1 MDPYFLLVV
10 LLMALAS
17 LDLVVGV
24 SNDAVNFMNSAIG
37 SRAGSYR
44 VILVVAS
51 LGVLLGTMFSSGM
64 MEVARKGV
72 FDPGFFTFHNLMFLF
87 VAVMLT
93 DVILLDI
100 YNSLGF
106 PTSTTVSLVFELFGA
121 GMAIGFLTSVDR
133 GLDPL
138 NFGAYINVDSTL
150 KIINGIFASVG
161 VAFVTSLVVQWVSRL
176 ALTYNLKK
184 GLKTLGG
191 VFTGLATTL
200 IVNFLLFKGLKGS
213 VLVDAE
219 TGAWLE
225 SNKNQILL
233 GLFVGFAVLGQLAVW
248 RGVNPLRYVVL
259 LGTFSLA
266 MAFAG
271 NDLVNFIGVSVA
283 AFQSYQLYQ
292 VQGFD
297 PRSYTMEVMTEQV
310 AAPFALLLIAG
321 LIMIATLWLSAKA
334 RKVSETQIGLARQG
348 EGSEKFKPNS
358 VSRGLTSFFVSLGG
372 VFSVLVSRRMSAWTD
387 GRFTPEKTK
396 KSAKKEQQA
405 FDYLRASVDLMVAST
420 LIAYA
425 TSLGLPL
432 STTFVVFMVGM
443 GSSLADRAWGKES
456 AVYRVAGVVNVIGGW
471 LLTAVIAFTTAAL
484 FAGFIYYGE
493 FIAALILTVFALG
506 LIVRSHMGFAEQMKA
521 ENLLDDVVAR
531 LADADAPME
540 QSRKIMASD
549 LRRTADV
556 LAMGSDA
563 LANNQRR
570 TMVRLQ
576 RELKLLVKRQE
587 SMELRMVRIIRDF
600 KGESSDSFRTHLLA
614 YDYVCDMSES
624 AQALLAVQYDHLM
637 NLHDRPNNAFLMAY
651 AEVMSYFTNYSS
663 KVVHALETGKG
674 EAHADLLAAKRRIL
688 QDIQRYLD
696 RALQHYRSGEISTR
710 QVHLQTK
717 ILMELRDVTALMY
730 RVHRVYFG

>member
-1 MDPYFLLVV
+1 
-10 LLMALAS
+10 MALAV

-51 LGVLLGTMFSSGM
+51 FGVLLGTMFSSGM

-72 FDPGFFTFHNLMFLF
+72 FDPGYFTFHSLMFLF

-121 GMAIGFLTSVDR
+121 GTAIGFLTSVDR

-138 NFGAYINVDSTL
+138 SFGDYLNVDSTVR
-150 KIINGIFASVG
+150 IISGIFSSVG
-161 VAFVTSLVVQWVSRL
+161 VAFAGGLLVQWLMRMIVTYRL
-176 ALTYNLKK
+176 ER
-184 GLKTLGG
+184 GLRVAGG
-191 VFTGLATTL
+191 IFTGIATTL
-200 IVNFLLFKGLKGS
+200 IVNFLIFKGLKGS
-213 VLVDAE
+213 VLM
-219 TGAWLE
+219 GGPYGGWLL
-225 SNKNQILL
+225 SHQNQSLAV
-233 GLFVGFAVLGQLAVW
+233 LFVVFSVLGQFAVL
-248 RGVNPLRYVVL
+248 RGINPLRYVVL

-283 AFQSYQLYQ
+283 AYQAYQLYES
-292 VQGFD
+292 VGFD
-297 PRSYTMEVMTEQV
+297 PRTYSMDAMAEQV
-310 AAPFALLLIAG
+310 SAPFVLLLLAG
-321 LIMIATLWLSAKA
+321 LVMIATLWLSAKA

-348 EGSEKFKPNS
+348 EGAEKFKPNA
-358 VSRGLTSFFVSLGG
+358 VSRGLTQFFVYLSSLTSF
-372 VFSVLVSRRMSAWTD
+372 VVSRRMAVWTD
-387 GRFTPEKTK
+387 SRFTQDRP
-396 KSAKKEQQA
+396 ANPRDAQA
-405 FDYLRASVDLMVAST
+405 FDFLRASVDLMVAST

-471 LLTAVIAFTTAAL
+471 LLTAVIAFLTSAIFAA
-484 FAGFIYYGE
+484 FIYYGE

-506 LIVRSHMGFAEQMKA
+506 LVVRSHMGFSEQMKA
-521 ENLLDDVVAR
+521 ENLIEDAVER
-531 LADADAPME
+531 LAQSNAPLE
-540 QSRKIMASD
+540 QSRMLMATD

-556 LAMGSDA
+556 VVMASEA
-563 LANNQRR
+563 LAGNQKRTTARLRR
-570 TMVRLQ
+570 EINV
-576 RELKLLVKRQE
+576 LLKRQE
-587 SMELRMVRIIRDF
+587 SLELRMVRILKDF
-600 KGESSDSFRTHLLA
+600 KGDSSTAFRSHLLA
-614 YDYVCDMSES
+614 FDYVSDMSSS
-624 AQALLAVQYDHLM
+624 AQSLVNAQYDHLM
-637 NLHDRPNNAFLMAY
+637 NLHERPHGTFLLAY
-651 AEVMSYFTNYSS
+651 AEVITLFSAYSARI
-663 KVVHALETGKG
+663 VQALETGSG
-674 EAHADLLAAKRRIL
+674 EPHAELLAAKRRIH
-688 QDIQRYLD
+688 QDVQRALD
-696 RALQHYRSGEISTR
+696 WALQHYRQGEISTR
-710 QVHLQTK
+710 QARLQSK
-717 ILMELRDVTALMY
+717 LLMELRDVSALMY

>member
-10 LLMALAS
+10 LLMALAV

-44 VILVVAS
+44 VILAVAS
-51 LGVLLGTMFSSGM
+51 FGVLLGTMFSSGM

-72 FDPGFFTFHNLMFLF
+72 FDPGYFTFHSLMFLF

-121 GMAIGFLTSVDR
+121 GTAIGFLTSIER

-138 NFGAYINVDSTL
+138 NFGEYLNVDSTL
-150 KIINGIFASVG
+150 RIISGIFSSVG
-161 VAFVTSLVVQWVSRL
+161 IAFVGGLFVQWLMRLIVTYRLERGLRL
-176 ALTYNLKK
+176 A
-184 GLKTLGG
+184 GG

-200 IVNFLLFKGLKGS
+200 IVNFLIFKGLKGS
-213 VLVDAE
+213 VLMGGE
-219 TGAWLE
+219 MGSWLLTHQ
-225 SNKNQILL
+225 NQALL
-233 GLFVGFAVLGQLAVW
+233 GLFIAFSGLGQLAVM
-248 RGVNPLRYVVL
+248 RGINPLRYVVL

-283 AFQSYQLYQ
+283 AFQSYQLYT

-297 PRSYTMEVMTEQV
+297 PRTFSMSAMSEQV
-310 AAPFALLLIAG
+310 SAPFLLLFGAG

-358 VSRGLTSFFVSLGG
+358 VSRGLTQAFVFLGG
-372 VFSVLVSRRMSAWTD
+372 LSTFVMSRRMATWADS
-387 GRFTPEKTK
+387 RFAADPKAAFN
-396 KSAKKEQQA
+396 SNQA
-405 FDYLRASVDLMVAST
+405 FDFLRASVDLMVAST

-471 LLTAVIAFTTAAL
+471 LLTAVIAFGTAAV
-484 FAGFIYYGE
+484 FAAFIYYGE

-506 LIVRSHMGFAEQMKA
+506 LVVRSHMGFAEQMKA
-521 ENLLDDVVAR
+521 ENLVEDVVER
-531 LADADAPME
+531 LAKSDAPME
-540 QSRKIMASD
+540 QSRMLMASD

-556 LAMGSDA
+556 VVMASEA
-563 LANNQRR
+563 LAGNQKRTTARLRR
-570 TMVRLQ
+570 EM
-576 RELKLLVKRQE
+576 KLLLKRQE
-587 SMELRMVRIIRDF
+587 GLELRMVRILKDF
-600 KGESSDSFRTHLLA
+600 KGDGTAAFRSHLLA
-614 YDYVCDMSES
+614 FDYVSDMSSS
-624 AQALLAVQYDHLM
+624 AHALVNAQYDHLM
-637 NLHDRPNNAFLMAY
+637 NLHERPHGTFLLAY
-651 AEVMSYFTNYSS
+651 AEIITLFSAYSS
-663 KVVHALETGKG
+663 RIVEALETGSG
-674 EAHADLLAAKRRIL
+674 EPHAELLAAKRRIH
-688 QDIQRYLD
+688 QDVQRAID
-696 RALQHYRSGEISTR
+696 WALQHYRQGEISTR
-710 QVHLQTK
+710 QARLQSK
-717 ILMELRDVTALMY
+717 LLMELRDVTALMY

>member
-10 LLMALAS
+10 LLMALAV

-51 LGVLLGTMFSSGM
+51 FGVLLGTMFSSGM

-72 FDPGFFTFHNLMFLF
+72 FDPGYFTFHSLMFLF

-121 GMAIGFLTSVDR
+121 GTAIGFLTSIER

-138 NFGAYINVDSTL
+138 SFGDYLNVDSTL
-150 KIINGIFASVG
+150 RIISGIFSSVG
-161 VAFVTSLVVQWVSRL
+161 VAFVGGLAVQWLTRMIVTYRLERGLRL
-176 ALTYNLKK
+176 A
-184 GLKTLGG
+184 GG
-191 VFTGLATTL
+191 IFTGIATTL
-200 IVNFLLFKGLKGS
+200 IVNFLIFKGLKGS
-213 VLVDAE
+213 VLMGGPY
-219 TGAWLE
+219 GAWLL
-225 SNKNQILL
+225 SHQNQSLAV
-233 GLFVGFAVLGQLAVW
+233 LFVLFSALGQFAVL
-248 RGVNPLRYVVL
+248 RGINPLRYVVL

-283 AFQSYQLYQ
+283 AFQSYQLYKTL
-292 VQGFD
+292 GFD
-297 PRSYTMEVMTEQV
+297 PRTYSMDAMAEHVS
-310 AAPFALLLIAG
+310 APFILLLLAG
-321 LIMIATLWLSAKA
+321 LVMIATLWLSAKA

-348 EGSEKFKPNS
+348 EGSEKFKPNT
-358 VSRGLTSFFVSLGG
+358 VSRGLTQLFVHLGSLASFV
-372 VFSVLVSRRMSAWTD
+372 VSRRMATWTD
-387 GRFTPEKTK
+387 SRFAQDRSENPRD
-396 KSAKKEQQA
+396 AQA
-405 FDYLRASVDLMVAST
+405 FDFLRASVDLMVAST

-471 LLTAVIAFTTAAL
+471 LLTAVIAFVTSAIFAA
-484 FAGFIYYGE
+484 FIYYGE

-506 LIVRSHMGFAEQMKA
+506 LVVRSHMGFAEQMKA
-521 ENLLDDVVAR
+521 ENLLEDVVER
-531 LADADAPME
+531 LANSDAPMD
-540 QSRKIMASD
+540 QSRRLMASD
-549 LRRTADV
+549 LQRTADV
-556 LAMGSDA
+556 VVMASEA
-563 LANNQRR
+563 LAGNQKRTTARLRR
-570 TMVRLQ
+570 EM
-576 RELKLLVKRQE
+576 KLLLKRQE
-587 SMELRMVRIIRDF
+587 SLELRMVRILKDF
-600 KGESSDSFRTHLLA
+600 KGDGTAAFRSHLLA
-614 YDYVCDMSES
+614 FDYVSDMSAS
-624 AQALLAVQYDHLM
+624 AQSLVNAQYDHLM
-637 NLHDRPNNAFLMAY
+637 NLHERPHGTFLLAY
-651 AEVMSYFTNYSS
+651 AEAITLFSAYSS
-663 KVVHALETGKG
+663 RIVQALESGTG
-674 EAHADLLAAKRRIL
+674 EPHAELLAAKRRIL
-688 QDIQRYLD
+688 QDVQRAID
-696 RALQHYRSGEISTR
+696 WALQHYRQGEISTR
-710 QVHLQTK
+710 QARLQSK
-717 ILMELRDVTALMY
+717 LLMELRDVTALMY

>member
-10 LLMALAS
+10 LLMALAV

-37 SRAGSYR
+37 SRAAKYR
-44 VILVVAS
+44 VILAVAS
-51 LGVLLGTMFSSGM
+51 FGVLLGTMFSSGM

-72 FDPGFFTFHNLMFLF
+72 FDPGYFTFHSLMFLF

-121 GMAIGFLTSVDR
+121 GTAIGFLTSIER

-138 NFGAYINVDSTL
+138 SFGEYLNVDSTL
-150 KIINGIFASVG
+150 RIISGIFSSVG
-161 VAFVTSLVVQWVSRL
+161 VAFVGGLLVQWVTRL
-176 ALTYNLKK
+176 VVTYRLEQ
-184 GLKTLGG
+184 GLRWAGG
-191 VFTGLATTL
+191 IFTGLATTL
-200 IVNFLLFKGLKGS
+200 IVNFLIFKGLKGS
-213 VLVDAE
+213 VLMGGPAG
-219 TGAWLE
+219 TWLLTHQ
-225 SNKNQILL
+225 NQALL
-233 GLFVGFAVLGQLAVW
+233 GLMVLFTAAGQVAVL

-283 AFQSYQLYQ
+283 AFQSYQLYAT
-292 VQGFD
+292 QGFD
-297 PRSYTMEVMTEQV
+297 PRTFSMNAMAEEVS
-310 AAPFALLLIAG
+310 APFILLFLAG
-321 LIMIATLWLSAKA
+321 LVMIATLWLSAKA

-348 EGSEKFKPNS
+348 EGSEKFRPNA
-358 VSRGLTSFFVSLGG
+358 VSRGLTQLFVYLGSLLAF
-372 VFSVLVSRRMSAWTD
+372 VVSRRTLAWTD
-387 GRFTPEKTK
+387 QRFARSKDQD
-396 KSAKKEQQA
+396 SAQGQA
-405 FDYLRASVDLMVAST
+405 FDFLRASVDLMVAST

-471 LLTAVIAFTTAAL
+471 LMTAVIAFVTSAIFAA
-484 FAGFIYYGE
+484 FIYYGE
-493 FIAALILTVFALG
+493 FIAALILTVFAIG

-521 ENLLDDVVAR
+521 ENLMDDVVER
-531 LADADAPME
+531 LAKADEPLV
-540 QSRKIMASD
+540 QSRRLMASD
-549 LRRTADV
+549 LQRTANV
-556 LAMGSDA
+556 VVMASEA
-563 LANNQRR
+563 LASNQKR
-570 TMVRLQ
+570 TTARLR

-587 SMELRMVRIIRDF
+587 SLELRMVRILKDF
-600 KGESSDSFRTHLLA
+600 KGDGNESLRAHILA
-614 YDYVCDMSES
+614 FDFVCDMSES
-624 AQALLAVQYDHLM
+624 AQTMVNAQYDHLM
-637 NLHDRPNNAFLMAY
+637 NLHERPHGTFLLAY
-651 AEVMSYFTNYSS
+651 AEVMTLFAAYSGRI
-663 KVVHALETGKG
+663 VQALESGKG
-674 EAHADLLAAKRRIL
+674 EPHADLLAAKRRLI
-688 QDIQRYLD
+688 QDVQRALD
-696 RALQHYRSGEISTR
+696 WALQHYRQGEISTR
-710 QVHLQTK
+710 QARLQSK
-717 ILMELRDVTALMY
+717 LLMELRDVVALMY

>member
-10 LLMALAS
+10 LLMALAV

-44 VILVVAS
+44 VILAVAS
-51 LGVLLGTMFSSGM
+51 FGVLLGTMFSSGM

-72 FDPGFFTFHNLMFLF
+72 FDPGYFTFHSLMFLF

-121 GMAIGFLTSVDR
+121 GTAIGFLTSIER

-138 NFGAYINVDSTL
+138 SFGQYLNVESTL
-150 KIINGIFASVG
+150 RIISGIFSSVG
-161 VAFVTSLVVQWVSRL
+161 VAFVGGLLVQWVMRL
-176 ALTYNLKK
+176 IVTYRLEK
-184 GLKTLGG
+184 GMRLVGG
-191 VFTGLATTL
+191 LFTGLATTL
-200 IVNFLLFKGLKGS
+200 IVNFLIFKGLKGS
-213 VLVDAE
+213 VLMGG
-219 TGAWLE
+219 TFGTWLLAHQ
-225 SNKNQILL
+225 NQALL
-233 GLFVGFAVLGQLAVW
+233 GLLILFTTLGQIAVV
-248 RGVNPLRYVVL
+248 RGINPLRYVVL

-292 VQGFD
+292 SVGFD
-297 PRSYTMEVMTEQV
+297 PRTYSMDAMAEEVS
-310 AAPFALLLIAG
+310 APFVLLLLAG
-321 LIMIATLWLSAKA
+321 MVMIATLWLSAKA

-348 EGSEKFKPNS
+348 EGAEKFKPNT
-358 VSRGLTSFFVSLGG
+358 VSRSLTQFFIYLGSLLG
-372 VFSVLVSRRMSAWTD
+372 FLVSRRMTTWADQRFAQSGSTD
-387 GRFTPEKTK
+387 Q
-396 KSAKKEQQA
+396 AQA
-405 FDYLRASVDLMVAST
+405 FDFLRASVDLMVAST

-471 LLTAVIAFTTAAL
+471 LLTAVIAFLTSAIFAA
-484 FAGFIYYGE
+484 FIYYGE

-506 LIVRSHMGFAEQMKA
+506 LVVRSHMGFAEQMKA
-521 ENLLDDVVAR
+521 ENLIEDVVDR
-531 LADADAPME
+531 LAKSDAPLD
-540 QSRKIMASD
+540 QSRKLMATD

-556 LAMGSDA
+556 VVMASEA
-563 LANNQRR
+563 LAGNQKRTTARLRR
-570 TMVRLQ
+570 EINV
-576 RELKLLVKRQE
+576 LLKRQE
-587 SMELRMVRIIRDF
+587 SLELRMVRILKDF
-600 KGESSDSFRTHLLA
+600 KGDSSTAFRSHLLA
-614 YDYVCDMSES
+614 FDYVADMSSS
-624 AQALLAVQYDHLM
+624 AQSLVNAQYDHLM
-637 NLHDRPNNAFLMAY
+637 NLHERPHGTFLLAY
-651 AEVMSYFTNYSS
+651 AEVITLFSAYSARI
-663 KVVHALETGKG
+663 VQALETGSG
-674 EAHADLLAAKRRIL
+674 EPHAELLAAKRRIH
-688 QDIQRYLD
+688 QDVQRALD
-696 RALQHYRSGEISTR
+696 WALQHYRQGEISTR
-710 QVHLQTK
+710 QARLQSK
-717 ILMELRDVTALMY
+717 LLMELRDVSALMY

>member
-10 LLMALAS
+10 LLMALAV

-51 LGVLLGTMFSSGM
+51 FGVLLGTMFSSGM

-72 FDPGFFTFHNLMFLF
+72 FDPGYFTFHSLMFLF

-121 GMAIGFLTSVDR
+121 GTAIGFLTSVDR

-138 NFGAYINVDSTL
+138 SFGDYLNVDSTVR
-150 KIINGIFASVG
+150 IISGIFSSVG
-161 VAFVTSLVVQWVSRL
+161 VAFAGGLLVQWLMRMIVTYRL
-176 ALTYNLKK
+176 ER
-184 GLKTLGG
+184 GLRVAGG
-191 VFTGLATTL
+191 IFTGIATTL
-200 IVNFLLFKGLKGS
+200 IVNFLIFKGLKGS
-213 VLVDAE
+213 VLMGGPY
-219 TGAWLE
+219 GAWLL
-225 SNKNQILL
+225 SHQNQSLAV
-233 GLFVGFAVLGQLAVW
+233 LFVVFSVLGQFAVL
-248 RGVNPLRYVVL
+248 RGINPLRYVVL

-283 AFQSYQLYQ
+283 AYQAYQLYES
-292 VQGFD
+292 VGFD
-297 PRSYTMEVMTEQV
+297 PRTYSMDAMAEQV
-310 AAPFALLLIAG
+310 SAPFVLLLLAG
-321 LIMIATLWLSAKA
+321 LVMIATLWLSAKA

-348 EGSEKFKPNS
+348 EGAEKFKPNA
-358 VSRGLTSFFVSLGG
+358 VSRGLTQFFVYLSSLASF
-372 VFSVLVSRRMSAWTD
+372 VVSRRMAVWTD
-387 GRFTPEKTK
+387 SRFTQDRP
-396 KSAKKEQQA
+396 ANPRDAQA
-405 FDYLRASVDLMVAST
+405 FDFLRASVDLMVAST

-471 LLTAVIAFTTAAL
+471 LLTAVIAFVTSAIFAA
-484 FAGFIYYGE
+484 FIYYGE

-506 LIVRSHMGFAEQMKA
+506 LVVRSHMGFAEQMKA
-521 ENLLDDVVAR
+521 ENLLDDAVER
-531 LADADAPME
+531 LANSDAPME
-540 QSRKIMASD
+540 QSRRLMASD
-549 LRRTADV
+549 LQRTADV
-556 LAMGSDA
+556 VVMASEA
-563 LANNQRR
+563 LAGNHKRTTARLRR
-570 TMVRLQ
+570 EM
-576 RELKLLVKRQE
+576 KLLLKRQE
-587 SMELRMVRIIRDF
+587 SLELRMVRILKDF
-600 KGESSDSFRTHLLA
+600 KGDGTTAFRSHLLA
-614 YDYVCDMSES
+614 FDYVSDMSAS
-624 AQALLAVQYDHLM
+624 AQSLVNAQYDHLM
-637 NLHDRPNNAFLMAY
+637 NLHERPHGTFLLAY
-651 AEVMSYFTNYSS
+651 AEAITLFSAYSARI
-663 KVVHALETGKG
+663 VQALETGTG
-674 EAHADLLAAKRRIL
+674 EPHAELLAAKRRII
-688 QDIQRYLD
+688 QDVQRAID
-696 RALQHYRSGEISTR
+696 WALQHYRQGEISTR
-710 QVHLQTK
+710 QARLQSK
-717 ILMELRDVTALMY
+717 LLMELRDVTALMY

>member
-10 LLMALAS
+10 LLMALAV

-44 VILVVAS
+44 VILAVAS
-51 LGVLLGTMFSSGM
+51 FGVLLGTMFSSGM

-72 FDPGFFTFHNLMFLF
+72 FDPGYFTFHSLMFLF

-121 GMAIGFLTSVDR
+121 GTAIGFLTSIER

-138 NFGAYINVDSTL
+138 NFGDYLNVDSTIR
-150 KIINGIFASVG
+150 IISGIFSSVG
-161 VAFVTSLVVQWVSRL
+161 IAFMGGLLVQWLMRLIVTYQLERGLRL
-176 ALTYNLKK
+176 A
-184 GLKTLGG
+184 GG
-191 VFTGLATTL
+191 IFTGLATTL
-200 IVNFLLFKGLKGS
+200 IVNFLIFKGLNGS
-213 VLVDAE
+213 VLMGGE
-219 TGAWLE
+219 MGSWLLTHQ
-225 SNKNQILL
+225 NQALLALFILFTAL
-233 GLFVGFAVLGQLAVW
+233 GQFAVL
-248 RGVNPLRYVVL
+248 RGINPLRYVVL

-283 AFQSYQLYQ
+283 AFQSYQLYT

-297 PRSYTMEVMTEQV
+297 PRTFSMSAMSEQV
-310 AAPFALLLIAG
+310 SAPFALLLAAG
-321 LIMIATLWLSAKA
+321 IVMIATLWLSAKA

-348 EGSEKFKPNS
+348 EGSERFKPNS
-358 VSRGLTSFFVSLGG
+358 VSRGLTQVFVYLGSLSSFFM
-372 VFSVLVSRRMSAWTD
+372 SRRMATWADSRFASSVSSVTD
-387 GRFTPEKTK
+387 
-396 KSAKKEQQA
+396 ANQA
-405 FDYLRASVDLMVAST
+405 FDFLRASVDLMVAST

-471 LLTAVIAFTTAAL
+471 LLTAVIAFVTSAIFAA
-484 FAGFIYYGE
+484 FIYYGE

-506 LIVRSHMGFAEQMKA
+506 LVVRSHMGFAEQMKA
-521 ENLLDDVVAR
+521 ENLVEDAVERLTSSDDPLR
-531 LADADAPME
+531 
-540 QSRKIMASD
+540 QSRLLMASD

-556 LAMGSDA
+556 VLMASEA
-563 LANNQRR
+563 LAGNQKRTTARLRR
-570 TMVRLQ
+570 EM
-576 RELKLLVKRQE
+576 KLLLKRQE
-587 SMELRMVRIIRDF
+587 SLELRMVRILKDF
-600 KGESSDSFRTHLLA
+600 KGDSAAAFRSHLLA
-614 YDYVCDMSES
+614 FDYITDMSDS
-624 AQALLAVQYDHLM
+624 AMSLVNAQFDHLM
-637 NLHDRPNNAFLMAY
+637 NLHERPHGTFLLAY
-651 AEVMSYFTNYSS
+651 AEVITLFSAYSGRI
-663 KVVHALETGKG
+663 VQALETGSG
-674 EAHADLLAAKRRIL
+674 EPHAELLAAKRRIH
-688 QDIQRYLD
+688 QDVQRALD
-696 RALQHYRSGEISTR
+696 WALQHYRQSEISTR
-710 QVHLQTK
+710 QARLQSK
-717 ILMELRDVTALMY
+717 LLLELRDVSALMY

>member
-10 LLMALAS
+10 LLMALAV

-51 LGVLLGTMFSSGM
+51 FGVLLGTMFSSGM

-72 FDPGFFTFHNLMFLF
+72 FDPGYFTFHSLMFLF

-121 GMAIGFLTSVDR
+121 GTAIGFLTSVDR

-138 NFGAYINVDSTL
+138 SFGDYLNVDSTVR
-150 KIINGIFASVG
+150 IISGIFSSVG
-161 VAFVTSLVVQWVSRL
+161 VAFAGGLLVQWLMRMIVTYRL
-176 ALTYNLKK
+176 ER
-184 GLKTLGG
+184 GLRVAGG
-191 VFTGLATTL
+191 IFTGIATTL
-200 IVNFLLFKGLKGS
+200 IVNFLIFKGLKGS
-213 VLVDAE
+213 VLM
-219 TGAWLE
+219 GGPYGGWLL
-225 SNKNQILL
+225 SHQNQSLAV
-233 GLFVGFAVLGQLAVW
+233 LFVVFSVLGQFAVL
-248 RGVNPLRYVVL
+248 RGINPLRYVVL

-283 AFQSYQLYQ
+283 AYQAYQLYES
-292 VQGFD
+292 VGFD
-297 PRSYTMEVMTEQV
+297 PRTYSMDAMAEQV
-310 AAPFALLLIAG
+310 SAPFVLLLLAG
-321 LIMIATLWLSAKA
+321 LVMIATLWLSAKA

-348 EGSEKFKPNS
+348 EGAEKFKPNA
-358 VSRGLTSFFVSLGG
+358 VSRGLTQFFVYLSSLASF
-372 VFSVLVSRRMSAWTD
+372 VVSRRMAVWTD
-387 GRFTPEKTK
+387 SRFTQDRP
-396 KSAKKEQQA
+396 ANLRDAQA
-405 FDYLRASVDLMVAST
+405 FDFLRASVDLMVAST

-471 LLTAVIAFTTAAL
+471 LLTAVIAFVTSAIFAA
-484 FAGFIYYGE
+484 FIYYGE

-506 LIVRSHMGFAEQMKA
+506 LVVRSHMGFAEQMKA
-521 ENLLDDVVAR
+521 ENLLDDAVER
-531 LADADAPME
+531 LANSDAPME
-540 QSRKIMASD
+540 QSRRLMASD
-549 LRRTADV
+549 LQRTADV
-556 LAMGSDA
+556 VVMASEA
-563 LANNQRR
+563 LAGNHKRTTARLRR
-570 TMVRLQ
+570 EM
-576 RELKLLVKRQE
+576 KLLLKRQE
-587 SMELRMVRIIRDF
+587 SLELRMVRILKDF
-600 KGESSDSFRTHLLA
+600 KGDGTTAFRSHLLA
-614 YDYVCDMSES
+614 FDYVSDMSAS
-624 AQALLAVQYDHLM
+624 AQSLVNAQYDHLM
-637 NLHDRPNNAFLMAY
+637 NLHERPHGTFLLAY
-651 AEVMSYFTNYSS
+651 AEAITLFSAYSARI
-663 KVVHALETGKG
+663 VQALETGTG
-674 EAHADLLAAKRRIL
+674 EPHAELLAAKRRII
-688 QDIQRYLD
+688 QDVQRAID
-696 RALQHYRSGEISTR
+696 WALQHYRQGEISTR
-710 QVHLQTK
+710 QARLQSK
-717 ILMELRDVTALMY
+717 LLMELRDVTALMY

>member
-10 LLMALAS
+10 LLMALAV

-44 VILVVAS
+44 VILAVAS
-51 LGVLLGTMFSSGM
+51 FGVLLGTMFSSGM

-72 FDPGFFTFHNLMFLF
+72 FDPGYFTFHSLMFLF

-121 GMAIGFLTSVDR
+121 GTAIGFLTSIER

-138 NFGAYINVDSTL
+138 NFGDYLNVDSTIR
-150 KIINGIFASVG
+150 IISGIFSSVG
-161 VAFVTSLVVQWVSRL
+161 IAFMGGLLVQWLIRLIVTYQLERGLRL
-176 ALTYNLKK
+176 A
-184 GLKTLGG
+184 GG
-191 VFTGLATTL
+191 IFTGLATTL
-200 IVNFLLFKGLKGS
+200 IVNFLIFKGLKGS
-213 VLVDAE
+213 VLMGGE
-219 TGAWLE
+219 MGSWLLTHQ
-225 SNKNQILL
+225 NQALL
-233 GLFVGFAVLGQLAVW
+233 GLFIIFTALGQFAVL
-248 RGVNPLRYVVL
+248 RGINPLRYVVL

-283 AFQSYQLYQ
+283 AFQSYQLYT

-297 PRSYTMEVMTEQV
+297 PRTFSMSAMSEQV
-310 AAPFALLLIAG
+310 SAPFALLLAAG
-321 LIMIATLWLSAKA
+321 IVMIATLWLSAKA

-348 EGSEKFKPNS
+348 EGSERFKPNS
-358 VSRGLTSFFVSLGG
+358 VSRGITQGFVYLGSLSSFFM
-372 VFSVLVSRRMSAWTD
+372 SRRMATWADSRFASSASSVT
-387 GRFTPEKTK
+387 E
-396 KSAKKEQQA
+396 ANQA
-405 FDYLRASVDLMVAST
+405 FDFLRASVDLMVAST

-471 LLTAVIAFTTAAL
+471 LLTAVIAFVTSAIFAA
-484 FAGFIYYGE
+484 FIYYGE

-506 LIVRSHMGFAEQMKA
+506 LVVRSHMGFAEQMKA
-521 ENLLDDVVAR
+521 ENLIEDAVERLTSSDDPLR
-531 LADADAPME
+531 
-540 QSRKIMASD
+540 QSRLLMASD

-556 LAMGSDA
+556 VLMASEA
-563 LANNQRR
+563 LAGNQKRTTARLRR
-570 TMVRLQ
+570 EM
-576 RELKLLVKRQE
+576 KLLLKRQD
-587 SMELRMVRIIRDF
+587 SLELRMVRILKDF
-600 KGESSDSFRTHLLA
+600 KGDSAAAFRSHLLA
-614 YDYVCDMSES
+614 FDYITDMSDS
-624 AQALLAVQYDHLM
+624 AMSLVNAQYDHLM
-637 NLHDRPNNAFLMAY
+637 NLHERPHGTFLLAY
-651 AEVMSYFTNYSS
+651 AEVITLFSAYSGRI
-663 KVVHALETGKG
+663 VQALETGSG
-674 EAHADLLAAKRRIL
+674 EPHAELLAAKRRIH
-688 QDIQRYLD
+688 QDVQRALD
-696 RALQHYRSGEISTR
+696 WALQHYRQSEISTR
-710 QVHLQTK
+710 QARLQSK
-717 ILMELRDVTALMY
+717 LLLELRDVSALMY